1 MNTPGVWSSL
11 LNTEL
16 ASSIDVCPS
25 LSIVVRAK
33 EVVTPSYDGL
43 VMSLTTRLMRVP
55 AEIFEAGSPRDIL
68 IDEETT
74 VAKMVAFVPAT
85 ALTLTFPSTAVKLAG
100 SSTCTNPSNR
110 MVCSH
115 VKFNSMVLLAPA
127 SYVLSVIVELVILPG
142 TRTT

>member
-1 MNTPGVWSSL
+1 MITPEVWSSL

-16 ASSIDVCPS
+16 ASSIDVCPP
-25 LSIVVRAK
+25 LSIVLRAK
-33 EVVTPSYDGL
+33 EAVTPSYDGL
-43 VMSLTTRLMRVP
+43 VMSVTIRLMRVP

-68 IDEETT
+68 IEEEAT
-74 VAKMVAFVPAT
+74 VAKMVDFVPAT
-85 ALTLTFPSTAVKLAG
+85 ALTLAFPSTAVKLAG
-100 SSTCTNPSNR
+100 SSTFTNPSNG

-127 SYVLSVIVELVILPG
+127 SDVLSVIVKLGILPG